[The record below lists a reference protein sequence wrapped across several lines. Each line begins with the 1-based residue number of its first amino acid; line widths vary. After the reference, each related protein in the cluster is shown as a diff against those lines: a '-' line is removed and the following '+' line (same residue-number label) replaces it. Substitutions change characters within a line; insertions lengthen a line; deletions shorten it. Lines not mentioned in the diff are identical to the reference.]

1 MNLTGSWV
9 VLANWR
15 TDGSKMS
22 SGFSFE
28 AEKGSTAMQAH
39 CADQSLAA
47 IGSAQPDAELR
58 KLKTGNYLYQG
69 ATVLAILLFLIS
81 FWSC

>member
-1 MNLTGSWV
+1 
-9 VLANWR
+9 
-15 TDGSKMS
+15 
-22 SGFSFE
+22 
-28 AEKGSTAMQAH
+28 MQAH